1 MIAIWMVWLSSTR
14 ERSMSPDAHYLR
26 AINRTGSDRYIL
38 HKLFASVKIDCILFK
53 NTIFPVMCSA
63 LDRQKN
69 CIHPIDSTD
78 HVAYY

>member
-1 MIAIWMVWLSSTR
+1 MIAIWMVWLSSIR

-26 AINRTGSDRYIL
+26 AINHTESDGYIL

-53 NTIFPVMCSA
+53 NTIFPLMCSA

-69 CIHPIDSTD
+69 YIHPIDSTD
-78 HVAYY
+78 HVVYY